1 MGDGFQRVGRIRWD
15 SGQSADCPSGQ
26 LYQVTPDEIK
36 VTDSLITYRLYLETR
51 ERRKMKTL
59 LAIDDSPFSEAA
71 LQAVIAQNHSKATEV
86 KVLHVVEPPS
96 LLVACEMG
104 GYDASLEAVWDQE
117 TKQARTLVAK
127 AAEALSAHGFK
138 ATVVVKQGDPK
149 SMIIDVAT
157 EWNAD
162 LIVLGSHGRKA
173 LDRFL
178 MGGVSEAT
186 VRHAPCSVEVVRIS
200 AGH

>member
-1 MGDGFQRVGRIRWD
+1 
-15 SGQSADCPSGQ
+15 
-26 LYQVTPDEIK
+26 
-36 VTDSLITYRLYLETR
+36 
-51 ERRKMKTL
+51 MKTL
-59 LAIDDSPFSEAA
+59 LAIDDSNFSEAA
-71 LQAVIAQNHSKATEV
+71 LQAVIAQNHSKDTEV
-86 KVLHVVEPPS
+86 KVLHVVELPS
-96 LLVACEMG
+96 LLVAREMG

-117 TKQARTLVAK
+117 TKQAQTLVAK
-127 AAEALSAHGFK
+127 AAETLSAHGFK

-157 EWNAD
+157 EWKAD

-178 MGGVSEAT
+178 MGSVSEAT

-200 AGH
+200 PGR